1 MVEDE
6 PDDGRWRPE
15 AVGMMVTAWLQDHFY
30 LSMHF
35 LVPLGKN
42 LQVLFVWNSRVTVP
56 GDPDDWYL
64 CFSYRLQV
72 VARIAFETSHVV
84 FAEIPFGEEIVPQL
98 LLFSA
103 RPALNIA
110 DRGIEVKA

>member
-6 PDDGRWRPE
+6 PDDGRWCPE

-64 CFSYRLQV
+64 CFRRFSFL
-72 VARIAFETSHVV
+72 FL
-84 FAEIPFGEEIVPQL
+84 QL
-98 LLFSA
+98 LHGLYRS
-103 RPALNIA
+103 RLTKENP
-110 DRGIEVKA
+110 